1 MSVSVVSKDIVI
13 KMLPNCWCN
22 GPTKTQPERLYQIE
36 ISPVVPTRFTAAA
49 AAPPISQPPS
59 RTIAMQAKKRFA
71 EIFPFKIK
79 I

>member
-1 MSVSVVSKDIVI
+1 MAVVSKDIVI

-36 ISPVVPTRFTAAA
+36 ISPVVPTHYTAA
-49 AAPPISQPPS
+49 AAPPISQPS

>member
-1 MSVSVVSKDIVI
+1 MSVVVVSKDIVI

-36 ISPVVPTRFTAAA
+36 ISPVVPTLYTAA

-59 RTIAMQAKKRFA
+59 PALVMQAKKRFA
-71 EIFPFKIK
+71 EIFPFKMK